1 MSIDKIQQKSKEKKR
16 VFKIGQAK
24 RVESN
29 SGAHKC
35 CFLYI
40 FLNISP
46 GDENNM
52 LQRQSIGL
60 RRVL

>member
-24 RVESN
+24 SRLRVILERTSVV
-29 SGAHKC
+29 
-35 CFLYI
+35 FYI
-40 FLNISP
+40 FFNISP